1 LTTPQHS
8 RARRRRTGQ
17 DGTGQIAERRRREE
31 GPGARGGMERRGGGR
46 KDVEREEGWRGGAAL
61 ETEGARARGGGSP
74 LRLRAVDAPVTDSRT
89 AAERAARQRRLKTN
103 KQTNKQTNRRAK
115 ATLSARKGLSV
126 RCTTRQ
132 EEAAR
137 FVALMRAPECSTRTR
152 TRRALTCRCARA
164 RTGVCD
170 LVRTAV
176 AYRGGAGLA
185 DAQQLLHEAQVQALG
200 RGPLPELKH
209 HQQLIL
215 R

>member
-1 LTTPQHS
+1 MP
-8 RARRRRTGQ
+8 
-17 DGTGQIAERRRREE
+17 DGTGRAGADSGAEAAGGRTWSERRDGEEGRHWRRRER
-31 GPGARGGMERRGGGR
+31 GPGAGDHRSDSELSTRRSLIPGQ
-46 KDVEREEGWRGGAAL
+46 L
-61 ETEGARARGGGSP
+61 QSARR
-74 LRLRAVDAPVTDSRT
+74 DSDGL
-89 AAERAARQRRLKTN
+89 QKQTN
-103 KQTNKQTNRRAK
+103 KQASKQTKKQTNKQTDERKRRFP
-115 ATLSARKGLSV
+115 LEKGWSV

-137 FVALMRAPECSTRTR
+137 FVALMRAPEYSTRTR